1 MKLFLSAACIVGSVK
16 GCLKMKITKVKL
28 YVHDVQKMEQFY
40 VDLLGFALLERT
52 ADHFTIAVGESRMI
66 FEKIYSYIPKQY
78 HFALNIPSNLF
89 QQAKIWTKEHVGL
102 LDSEGQD
109 EVYFEFLKAYSC
121 YFYDP
126 EGNIVEF
133 IARQEINSK
142 HDAANFS
149 VEQVLHIGEINLT
162 TDGILAIAEQ
172 LKKYAIKPIAN
183 KEIQLDGLNFLGNY
197 EDGAN
202 ILLGPSKRLWY
213 FSDKKAVISPICI
226 ELNEA
231 LQLNMDEKGQL
242 TLVQL

>member
-1 MKLFLSAACIVGSVK
+1 MKLFLSAACIVESVK

-40 VDLLGFALLERT
+40 VDLLGFSLLERT
-52 ADHFTIAVGESRMI
+52 ADHFTIAVGESRI
-66 FEKIYSYIPKQY
+66 TFEKIYSYIPKQY

-89 QQAKIWTKEHVGL
+89 QQAKIWAKEHVGL

-142 HDAANFS
+142 HDAAYFS
-149 VEQVLHIGEINLT
+149 TEQVLHIGEINLT
-162 TDGILAIAEQ
+162 TDDILAIAEQ

-183 KEIQLDGLNFLGNY
+183 KKIQLEGLNFLGNY

-202 ILLGPSKRLWY
+202 ILLGPSERLWY

-226 ELNEA
+226 ELDEA

>member
-1 MKLFLSAACIVGSVK
+1 MKPFLSATCIVGSVK

-28 YVHDVQKMEQFY
+28 YVHDVQKMQQFY

-52 ADHFTIAVGESRMI
+52 ADHFTIAMGESRMT
-66 FEKIYSYIPKQY
+66 FEKLSSKIPKQY

-89 QQAKIWTKEHVGL
+89 QQAKIWAKEHVGL

-133 IARQEINSK
+133 IARQEINPK
-142 HDAANFS
+142 HAEVNFS

-162 TDGILAIAEQ
+162 SDNIQTIAEK
-172 LKKYAIKPIAN
+172 LTKFTIKPIAN

-202 ILLGPSKRLWY
+202 ILLGPSERLWY

-226 ELNEA
+226 EIDEA
-231 LQLNMDEKGQL
+231 LQLNMDEKGKL
-242 TLVQL
+242 TLIQL